1 MRAKLSGWL
10 QGLTEVNHGKCYQWF
25 LCKICP
31 WRGGRALSFSSN
43 TAVPVCGQWLAML
56 PLLILLPHLTYA
68 ETVDQQ
74 RRTMSLRTKEKVSNA
89 KSLAFLSSW
98 VFFFLDRAADRP
110 VSNIEPNY
118 LPGVKENVSFG
129 CSGFSQCNKSQPWD
143 PGFIWFNKDFKER
156 KSLPCFYWEGL
167 AICVCFIWGSWLM
180 WPTHIKSHSGY
191 FWA

>member
-1 MRAKLSGWL
+1 MASVISDSYAKFA
-10 QGLTEVNHGKCYQWF
+10 HGEEEELFRFPPTQQIQSVVSDWPCCHCW
-25 LCKICP
+25 
-31 WRGGRALSFSSN
+31 SFS
-43 TAVPVCGQWLAML
+43 PC
-56 PLLILLPHLTYA
+56 LTYA

-110 VSNIEPNY
+110 VSNTEPNY
-118 LPGVKENVSFG
+118 LPGVKENMSFG
-129 CSGFSQCNKSQPWD
+129 CSGFSQCNKSQPRD

-167 AICVCFIWGSWLM
+167 AICVCLIWGSWLM

>member
-10 QGLTEVNHGKCYQWF
+10 QGLIEVNNGKCYQWF
-25 LCKICP
+25 LRKICP
-31 WRGGRALSFSSN
+31 WRGGRALSLQRNSSSLWSVTGQCCRCWSFS
-43 TAVPVCGQWLAML
+43 PRL
-56 PLLILLPHLTYA
+56 PYA
-68 ETVDQQ
+68 ETVGQQ
-74 RRTMSLRTKEKVSNA
+74 RRSMSLRTKEKVNNA

-110 VSNIEPNY
+110 VSNTEPNY

-129 CSGFSQCNKSQPWD
+129 CSGFSPRNKSQPWD

-156 KSLPCFYWEGL
+156 KSFPCFYWEGL
-167 AICVCFIWGSWLM
+167 VICVCFIRGSWLV
-180 WPTHIKSHSGY
+180 WPAHIKSHSGC